1 MANKSELKL
10 WEEKQ
15 RDIIKIFEKKG
26 LRPDLQML
34 KARVMGYSYAGFL
47 HREIKEIEED
57 IVKWPFEEYGD
68 EELLAHIEQLDE
80 EEKRVVIAKY
90 GIGKEGVYISSKA
103 AGEISGISSR
113 KIPHINKRAIARLEE
128 IYRENK
134 CNKKNSL
141 SL

>member
-57 IVKWPFEEYGD
+57 IVKWPFQEYGD

-134 CNKKNSL
+134 CNKKIL
-141 SL
+141 

>member
-57 IVKWPFEEYGD
+57 IVKWPFQEYGD

-80 EEKRVVIAKY
+80 EEKKVVIAKY

-134 CNKKNSL
+134 CNKKIL
-141 SL
+141 